1 MDQVNYVTQN
11 KWRHAQQGIIKIF
24 VKQELIVYGAQYIH
38 VQVPHTR
45 VPHIIKPFV
54 LQWVAVHG
62 IVQVVVQEQ
71 QPHVLQG
78 TKRNVVSLA
87 ADVRGV
93 LEPIRRQ

>member
-1 MDQVNYVTQN
+1 MQRS
-11 KWRHAQQGIIKIF
+11 WRHAQQGIIKIF

-62 IVQVVVQEQ
+62 IAQVAVQER

-78 TKRNVVSLA
+78 PKHSVAFQVVGA
-87 ADVRGV
+87 HGV
-93 LEPIRRQ
+93 KEPIRRR